1 MFVRIVKAKDK
12 KYAQVVESFR
22 NGKQVSHRVLWSL
35 GRYDEP
41 LARSVSDRLR
51 CWKKLERAAVIIQE
65 VEECCLSRQ
74 VIRPPEGNPCS
85 KGRMCRSGY
94 HQEETGH
101 GTE

>member
-65 VEECCLSRQ
+65 VEELDCTGFAGH
-74 VIRPPEGNPCS
+74 VEKTYNEV
-85 KGRMCRSGY
+85 KGRVRNYEREQIS
-94 HQEETGH
+94 QKV
-101 GTE
+101 